1 MSLVSRYD
9 FQKCV
14 DRYKGDW
21 HAKTLTCIDQFK
33 IMSFAQFTDR
43 SSLRDIEMTLEFCG
57 KGLYHAGLR
66 TVPKSTLAEAN
77 EKRNWMIY
85 RDFAQILI
93 KWAKEL
99 YRDDY
104 FRLGLNEMV
113 YALDS
118 TSIRIC
124 LELSPWAEF
133 HHGEGCVKMHTLI
146 DLRGSIP
153 SYIVMTNGLVH
164 DSKVMPMIP
173 VEEQAFYLMDKGY
186 IFFKQLYECL
196 HLKHAYFVT
205 RAKDNML
212 YNVIEEYEVDKST
225 GLISDQL
232 IRLTGLKP
240 SVQYPEPIRMV
251 VYEDY
256 TTGNVY
262 RFLTNNLTIDSL
274 TVAELYRERWSVE
287 LFFRWI
293 KQHIHIK
300 KFYGTTENA
309 VYLQLWIAVC
319 DYLLL
324 IIAKKH
330 FNIPQ
335 SLHTISKS
343 IGPLLFKQDDIHSI
357 FKVTKELSINSPKS
371 QYIEGYLF

>member
-1 MSLVSRYD
+1 MRTKKTIFSQIMSLVSRYE

-21 HAKTLTCIDQFK
+21 HAKTLTCLDQFK

-85 RDFAQILI
+85 RDFAKVLI

-173 VEEQAFYLMDKGY
+173 VEEHAFYLMDKGY
-186 IFFKQLYECL
+186 IFFKQLYECF

-212 YNVIEEYEVDKST
+212 YNIIEEYEVDKST

-240 SVQYPEPIRMV
+240 SVQYPEPLRMV

-256 TTGNVY
+256 VTNNVY

-287 LFFRWI
+287 FYFYDKNNIMRSEWKSIIEDQNFRRMLLRSTSHNDNYFFRP
-293 KQHIHIK
+293 
-300 KFYGTTENA
+300 
-309 VYLQLWIAVC
+309 LS
-319 DYLLL
+319 
-324 IIAKKH
+324 
-330 FNIPQ
+330 Q
-335 SLHTISKS
+335 SLRF
-343 IGPLLFKQDDIHSI
+343 LLFSQD
-357 FKVTKELSINSPKS
+357 LSVSRLGVRSVYAFSNASRFALES
-371 QYIEGYLF
+371 ARA

>member
-1 MSLVSRYD
+1 MRTKKTIFSQIMSLVSRYE

-21 HAKTLTCIDQFK
+21 HAKTLTCLDQFK

-85 RDFAQILI
+85 RDFAKVLI

-124 LELSPWAEF
+124 LGLSPWAES

-186 IFFKQLYECL
+186 IFFKQLYECF
-196 HLKHAYFVT
+196 HLKHAYIVT

-212 YNVIEEYEVDKST
+212 YNIIEEYEVDKST

-240 SVQYPEPIRMV
+240 SVQYPEPLRMV

-256 TTGNVY
+256 ATNNVY

-287 LFFRWI
+287 LFFYDKNNIMRSEWKSI
-293 KQHIHIK
+293 IEFQNFRRI
-300 KFYGTTENA
+300 
-309 VYLQLWIAVC
+309 
-319 DYLLL
+319 LLRSTSHNDNYFFRPL
-324 IIAKKH
+324 S
-330 FNIPQ
+330 Q
-335 SLHTISKS
+335 SLRF
-343 IGPLLFKQDDIHSI
+343 LLFSQD
-357 FKVTKELSINSPKS
+357 LSVSRLGVRSVYAFSNASRFALES
-371 QYIEGYLF
+371 AQA